1 MKHFLDLVWK
11 KESSTLLGVTWPK
24 ATVVSLLLHISVSMQ
39 VFSLY
44 VDRYILISG
53 STELYNTSL
62 LINQVIKEHL
72 YVIILFLGDNLD
84 QGVELLVDSRRSRAK
99 DDLSNSL
106 LVLHYHPS
114 SITVKHNLSGVR

>member
-1 MKHFLDLVWK
+1 MK
-11 KESSTLLGVTWPK
+11 
-24 ATVVSLLLHISVSMQ
+24 
-39 VFSLY
+39 VFRLY

-84 QGVELLVDSRRSRAK
+84 QGVDMLVDSRRSREK
-99 DDLSNSL
+99 EDLSNSL

>member
-1 MKHFLDLVWK
+1 MKHFLDLDWK

-24 ATVVSLLLHISVSMQ
+24 ATVVWLLLHISVRMQ
-39 VFSLY
+39 VFRLY
-44 VDRYILISG
+44 VDFNWISG

-62 LINQVIKEHL
+62 LIHQVIKEHL

-84 QGVELLVDSRRSRAK
+84 QGVDMLVDSRRSREK
-99 DDLSNSL
+99 EDLSNSL

>member
-1 MKHFLDLVWK
+1 MK
-11 KESSTLLGVTWPK
+11 
-24 ATVVSLLLHISVSMQ
+24 
-39 VFSLY
+39 VFRLY
-44 VDRYILISG
+44 VDRYILILG

-62 LINQVIKEHL
+62 LIHQVIKEHL

-114 SITVKHNLSGVR
+114 SITVKHNLTGVR

>member
-1 MKHFLDLVWK
+1 MKQFLDLDWK

-24 ATVVSLLLHISVSMQ
+24 ATVVWLLLHISVRMQ
-39 VFSLY
+39 VFRLY
-44 VDRYILISG
+44 VDFIWISG

-62 LINQVIKEHL
+62 LIHQVIKEHL

-84 QGVELLVDSRRSRAK
+84 QGVEMVMDSRRSREK
-99 DDLSNSL
+99 EDLSNSL

-114 SITVKHNLSGVR
+114 SITVKHNLTGVR

>member
-1 MKHFLDLVWK
+1 MKHFLDLDWK

-24 ATVVSLLLHISVSMQ
+24 ATVVWLLLHISVRMQ
-39 VFSLY
+39 VFRLY
-44 VDRYILISG
+44 VDFNWISG

-62 LINQVIKEHL
+62 LIHQVIKEHL

-84 QGVELLVDSRRSRAK
+84 QGVELVVDSRRSRAK
-99 DDLSNSL
+99 EDLSNSL

-114 SITVKHNLSGVR
+114 SITVKHNLTGVR